1 MGDKS
6 FNYVNAF
13 YKPTDNPGPN
23 MGGESNKIFNN
34 IAGTINYGSALVV
47 TPDPS
52 SLLPIQK
59 SNINLGNRYFMNTN
73 TECKNKEGDVLS
85 RHIYI
90 DNVPSGIVSEIL
102 EGGGGLIPGMIS
114 NIERANPTE
123 FLNSFSL
130 GEKDKR
136 CFMAKLKTIE
146 QEADG
151 RSIEGTAE
159 APITCAD
166 AKTITSSVWV
176 NGKDD
181 MLNKECEGFKSI
193 EEIEEIEENN
203 YSNMPND
210 ILMQIYLSSLSIIGL
225 YIIIKLINKR

>member
-13 YKPTDNPGPN
+13 YKPTDNPGPD

-34 IAGTINYGSALVV
+34 IAGTINYGSALVLS
-47 TPDPS
+47 PEGGS
-52 SLLPIQK
+52 LPIQK
-59 SNINLGNRYFMNTN
+59 SNIKLGNRYFMNTN
-73 TECKNKEGDVLS
+73 TECKDKEGGDLS

-90 DNVPSGIVSEIL
+90 DNVPSGVASKIL
-102 EGGGGLIPGMIS
+102 GGGGGLIPGMIS
-114 NIERANPTE
+114 NIERTNPTE

-136 CFMAKLKTIE
+136 CFMAKLKTIK

-166 AKTITSSVWV
+166 AKTITESVWV
-176 NGKDD
+176 NGKDNV
-181 MLNKECEGFKSI
+181 LNKECEGFKSI